1 MATASHPTDPAAP
14 TAPSSPSYG
23 LLVIVGLIV
32 LFGVFGGVA
41 VGLLTGNVGFGIYLV
56 VRIAAMAVV
65 IGVAAVL
72 SRLIAGQPASRLFT
86 AGWVKGDCGSLGLLG
101 GLLFLPSYLAPASPA
116 EKGAQGYLA
125 LGQVPEISGPTLDGG
140 RFDLADYRGKVVLV
154 DFWATWCGPCIAEL
168 PNIQAV
174 YEEFHAQGLEVVSIS
189 LDEDRSALVKFLQ
202 ARSMPWPQVFF
213 DPKDE
218 AGLRNHPAT
227 RYNIHSIPCL
237 LVVDQEGKLV
247 ARNVRGEEVRMAV
260 AQALRQPASW
270 SDRLA
275 ATGTR
280 LLRTPL
286 YNILASPLWLLFV
299 CGLGGAALAAF
310 AEMAVRSAFRRPGT
324 QDNITSAP
332 PPPAVS

>member
-1 MATASHPTDPAAP
+1 MGLLGMFAGAAVGALTGNMGFGVYLVIRIVAMATAVGAA
-14 TAPSSPSYG
+14 
-23 LLVIVGLIV
+23 V
-32 LFGVFGGVA
+32 
-41 VGLLTGNVGFGIYLV
+41 
-56 VRIAAMAVV
+56 
-65 IGVAAVL
+65 VL
-72 SRLIAGQPASRLFT
+72 SRLIAGQPSFRLFT
-86 AGWVKGDCGSLGLLG
+86 GRWVKGDCGLLGLLV
-101 GLLFLPSYLAPASPA
+101 GLFVLPSYLAPAATA
-116 EKGAQGYLA
+116 EQGAQGYLA

-174 YEEFHAQGLEVVSIS
+174 YDEFHAQGLEVVSIS

-227 RYNIHSIPCL
+227 RYNIHSIPSL

-260 AQALRQPASW
+260 AQALGQSASW

-280 LLRTPL
+280 LLRAL
-286 YNILASPLWLLFV
+286 LASPLWLLFV
-299 CGLGGAALAAF
+299 CSLGGAALAAF
-310 AEMAVRSAFRRPGT
+310 AEMAVRSAFRRPGA